1 MRYVNRKSD
10 FRFAEPFPDERKM
23 AGQGINGTISNPA
36 DWTISGPEA
45 PTISGFARRYPR
57 ALRLADVEEGE
68 DAFDDGG
75 HVVVLVLGEAA
86 AEDDAGLLVG

>member
-1 MRYVNRKSD
+1 MYCANQKFD
-10 FRFAEPFPDERKM
+10 FRFAGSFPDEREM

-36 DWTISGPEA
+36 DWTISEPLA

-68 DAFDDGG
+68 DALDDGS
-75 HVVVLVLGEAA
+75 HVVVFVLGKAA
-86 AEDDAGLLVG
+86 AEDDA